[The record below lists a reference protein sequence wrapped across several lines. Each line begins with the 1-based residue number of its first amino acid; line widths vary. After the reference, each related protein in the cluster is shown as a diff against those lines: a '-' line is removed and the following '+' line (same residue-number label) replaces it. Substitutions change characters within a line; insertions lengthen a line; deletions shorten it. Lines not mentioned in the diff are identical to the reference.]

1 MDNFTVSPVVEQ
13 TLAELKALPCVKTS
27 LDFLKTDGELT
38 LEQQIAMAKIPAPTF
53 HEREKALVF
62 CEHLKELGLTDVHL
76 DRFGNA
82 IGVRRGKGK
91 GPRVILEAH
100 MDTVFPLDT
109 QV

>member
-62 CEHLKELGLTDVHL
+62 CEHLKELGPQTSTSTAL
-76 DRFGNA
+76 A
-82 IGVRRGKGK
+82 
-91 GPRVILEAH
+91 
-100 MDTVFPLDT
+100 MPLACAAERERAPA
-109 QV
+109 

>member
-53 HEREKALVF
+53 H
-62 CEHLKELGLTDVHL
+62 
-76 DRFGNA
+76 
-82 IGVRRGKGK
+82 
-91 GPRVILEAH
+91 
-100 MDTVFPLDT
+100 
-109 QV
+109 